1 MAQRLGTPA
10 LIHPIQVT
18 RIRVFGRINT
28 SRLRMLSMCLVH
40 RVCKCVC
47 SVVSDSSV
55 TPWTVGSE
63 GAHQAPLSMEFSRQE
78 YWSGLPCPP
87 LGDLPDLGIEPKSP
101 ASRTLAGGCFTTMP
115 PGKPCSQWN
124 PTPLTRKTQGVIFF
138 FQVRSLSWFMVT
150 AHQAGC
156 NSGFLVRK
164 IP

>member
-63 GAHQAPLSMEFSRQE
+63 GARQAPLSMEFSRQE
-78 YWSGLPCPP
+78 YWSGLRA
-87 LGDLPDLGIEPKSP
+87 LL
-101 ASRTLAGGCFTTMP
+101 
-115 PGKPCSQWN
+115 
-124 PTPLTRKTQGVIFF
+124 
-138 FQVRSLSWFMVT
+138 
-150 AHQAGC
+150 
-156 NSGFLVRK
+156 
-164 IP
+164 